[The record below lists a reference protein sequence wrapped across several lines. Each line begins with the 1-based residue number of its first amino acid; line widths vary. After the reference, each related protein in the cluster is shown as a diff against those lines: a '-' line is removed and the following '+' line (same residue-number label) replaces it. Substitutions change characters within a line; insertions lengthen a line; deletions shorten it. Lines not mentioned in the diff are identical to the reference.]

1 MEGKLMRNKKS
12 RIFIVCLLILTTLIT
27 VYKTTFAAMD
37 WADNLRKNVEI
48 INTKIFSTPALLFV
62 SVLVFIVL
70 FYICALISCL
80 FAKLRYQKHK
90 AKTKEK
96 NMQFLKDIDQ
106 LLHMPQEKEYDKN
119 VIPIEVI
126 KKTQFNMRNK

>member
-1 MEGKLMRNKKS
+1 MRNKKS

>member
-1 MEGKLMRNKKS
+1 MRIKKS
-12 RIFIVCLLILTTLIT
+12 QIFIICPLILTTLIT
-27 VYKTTFAAMD
+27 VHKTTFAAMD

-48 INTKIFSTPALLFV
+48 INTKIFSTPALLFI

-80 FAKLRYQKHK
+80 FAKLRCQKYK

-106 LLHMPQEKEYDKN
+106 FLHRPQEKEYDQN

-126 KKTQFNMRNK
+126 KRTQFNMKNK